1 MKTLH
6 LSHTDIRS
14 DSRILK
20 EMISLSKNGYFVNG
34 IGVQLN
40 DGLKRADLDINT
52 EILTVQLFARKLS
65 FLPKTLKHILVFVEM
80 MIKIIPP
87 AILTKPIIVHCHDIS
102 VLPIAVIV
110 KFFTKGKLIYDAH
123 ELESN
128 RNGLTQLQCKLT
140 FFIENILWQYI
151 DHLIVVSPSIQK
163 WYQETIGPKL
173 SDVILNSPII
183 SNEHQPSDDY
193 LRKKF
198 SIPKN
203 CLIFIYV
210 GILGKGRGLETT
222 IEVFSDLEHS
232 AHLIL
237 LGYGEFADQLKNNQ
251 FNNIHLHEPVPHA
264 EVVGIIQS
272 ADYGLC
278 LIENI
283 SLSDYYCLPNKLF
296 EYCFAGVPVISSDFP
311 DIRNLVAE
319 YNIGICCGHDSHSLN
334 RAILS
339 LIKSQPKFVF
349 KDLSILSW
357 EEQEQKLLRL
367 YQKLLPPLSITR

>member
-1 MKTLH
+1 MKILH

-20 EMISLSKNGYFVNG
+20 EIFSLTRNGYSVNG
-34 IGVQLN
+34 IGIHAD
-40 DGLKRADLDINT
+40 DGSKRSDFDANA
-52 EILTVQLFARKLS
+52 EILILQLFARKLT
-65 FLPKTLKHILVFVEM
+65 FLPKTLKHLLVFFEM
-80 MIKIIPP
+80 MIKMIPS
-87 AILTKPIIVHCHDIS
+87 AILTRPIIVHCHDTS

-110 KFFTKGKLIYDAH
+110 KFFTKAKLIYDAH

-128 RNGLTQLQCKLT
+128 RNGLTQLQGKLI
-140 FFIENILWQYI
+140 FFVENILWQFI
-151 DHLIVVSPSIQK
+151 DHLIVVSPSIQQ
-163 WYQETIGPKL
+163 WYQETIGSKS
-173 SDVILNSPII
+173 SDVILNSPTI
-183 SNEHQPSDDY
+183 SNQHQSKDNY
-193 LRKKF
+193 LRTKF
-198 SIPKN
+198 SISKK

-210 GILGKGRGLETT
+210 GILGKGRGLEKV
-222 IEVFSDLEHS
+222 IEVFSDLEDS

-278 LIENI
+278 LIERI

-296 EYCFAGVPVISSDFP
+296 EYCFAGVPVIASDFP
-311 DIRNLVAE
+311 DIRTLVSE
-319 YNIGICCGHDSHSLN
+319 YNIGICCDPDSHSLN

-339 LIKSQPKFVF
+339 LINSQPKFIF
-349 KDLSILSW
+349 NDLSILSW
-357 EEQEQKLLRL
+357 QEQEHKLLHL
-367 YQKLLPPLSITR
+367 YQKLTPQLPINK